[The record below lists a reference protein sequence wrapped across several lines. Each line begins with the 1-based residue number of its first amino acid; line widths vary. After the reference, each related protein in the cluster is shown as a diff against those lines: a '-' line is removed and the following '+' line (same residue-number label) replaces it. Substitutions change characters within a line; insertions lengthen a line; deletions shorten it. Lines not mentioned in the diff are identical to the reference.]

1 MKKYESHVNS
11 LLLKGVKKLLSLTEK
26 TSSLKVS
33 PQLNQKIQTQ
43 MDLLVKGIENTLTVD
58 K

>member
-33 PQLNQKIQTQ
+33 PQLNQKIQTR